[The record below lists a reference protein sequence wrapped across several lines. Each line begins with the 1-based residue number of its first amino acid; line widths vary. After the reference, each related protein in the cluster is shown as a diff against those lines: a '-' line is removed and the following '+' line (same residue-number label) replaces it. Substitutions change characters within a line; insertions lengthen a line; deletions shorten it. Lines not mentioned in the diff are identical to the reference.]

1 MGSQITTANKQRRS
15 SSTEMLTGARVTSIR
30 LASVRAPQNI
40 TPETQSDKS
49 TKTKLYLSLT
59 NLKALR

>member
-1 MGSQITTANKQRRS
+1 MGSQITAANKQRRS
-15 SSTEMLTGARVTSIR
+15 SSIEMLTGARVTSIR